1 MNPLPGSG
9 QLPPRRTP
17 PGVLRTWTRWV
28 PAVAVP
34 AVIAAGVLV
43 GTLPAGAADPLPAR
57 TPSQVIEL
65 MGTGKALSF
74 TGTVEQAT
82 DLGLPDL
89 SAVTPSSGPAP
100 ASDGAAGSVASVAGL
115 LAADHTAR
123 IYADGPAR
131 LRVQVMDGS
140 FAERNMVRSGT
151 DVWFYASKDNS
162 AAHLVL
168 PSPDH
173 GTGDPSTATPAEIAA
188 KLLAAAD
195 PDTEISVGADVE
207 VAGRAAYNLLLEPR
221 AADTL
226 VGRIAIAVDG
236 QTGLPLSVQVTAR
249 GAATPAF
256 RSGFTALT
264 LGAPDDA
271 LFTFVPPAG
280 SGVREI
286 VPPVPGLSHHDDG
299 AGGLPDASPS
309 AARPQVTGSGWTR
322 VLAVPAPADGSAPG
336 GAGALLQDPLLSQ
349 AAVDVPGGKLLSTPL
364 FTVLIMDDGRLLAGM
379 VPGERLQAAA
389 AAAQ

>member
-1 MNPLPGSG
+1 M
-9 QLPPRRTP
+9 
-17 PGVLRTWTRWV
+17 WTRWL
-28 PAVAVP
+28 PSVAVP

-57 TPSQVIEL
+57 TPAQVIEL
-65 MGTGKALSF
+65 MGTRTAVSF
-74 TGTVEQAT
+74 TGTLEQAT
-82 DLGLPDL
+82 DFGLPDL
-89 SAVTPSSGPAP
+89 PAAGPSSGPA
-100 ASDGAAGSVASVAGL
+100 AAGDGPAGSVASIAGL

-123 IYADGPAR
+123 VYADGPAK
-131 LRVQVMDGS
+131 LRVQVADGS
-140 FAERNMVRSGT
+140 FAERNMVRRGT

-168 PSPDH
+168 QAPDR
-173 GTGDPSTATPAEIAA
+173 GSGDPSTATPADIAGRF
-188 KLLAAAD
+188 LAAAD
-195 PDTEISVGADVE
+195 PDTEISVGAEVE

-221 AADTL
+221 TADTL

-236 QTGLPLSVQVTAR
+236 ETGLPLSVQVTAR

-256 RSGFTALT
+256 RSGFTALA
-264 LGAPDDA
+264 LGAPDDS

-280 SGVREI
+280 SSVREI
-286 VPPVPGLSHHDDG
+286 VPPAPGLSHDVGDSET
-299 AGGLPDASPS
+299 PPS
-309 AARPQVTGSGWTR
+309 GPRPAVTGSGWTS
-322 VLAVPAPADGSAPG
+322 VLAVPAPAAGG
-336 GAGALLQDPLLSQ
+336 TGAGANALLADPLLSQ

-364 FTVLIMDDGRLLAGM
+364 FTVLVMADGRLLAGL